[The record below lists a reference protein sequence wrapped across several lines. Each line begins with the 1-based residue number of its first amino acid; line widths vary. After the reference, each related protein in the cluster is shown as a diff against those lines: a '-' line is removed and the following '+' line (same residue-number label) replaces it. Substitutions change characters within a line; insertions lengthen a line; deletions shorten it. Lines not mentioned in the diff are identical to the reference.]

1 MSDSLIEKEVGREV
15 TQPQGIHA
23 CHVLPTL
30 LQLPYWPSSFRIYN
44 LPCLFILEEK
54 IKILLILWEILFYF
68 YLLKGK
74 MLIRIYGRDFNEEE
88 KLDLLFIVLTWKS
101 NLSDIFFILIFLITI
116 LHIINYPHVF
126 IIILFF
132 IIINF

>member
-1 MSDSLIEKEVGREV
+1 MGD
-15 TQPQGIHA
+15 
-23 CHVLPTL
+23 
-30 LQLPYWPSSFRIYN
+30 
-44 LPCLFILEEK
+44 
-54 IKILLILWEILFYF
+54 FYF
-68 YLLKGK
+68 IYILKGK

-126 IIILFF
+126 IIILFC
-132 IIINF
+132 IIIIF

>member
-1 MSDSLIEKEVGREV
+1 
-15 TQPQGIHA
+15 
-23 CHVLPTL
+23 
-30 LQLPYWPSSFRIYN
+30 
-44 LPCLFILEEK
+44 
-54 IKILLILWEILFYF
+54 
-68 YLLKGK
+68 